1 MILAGQEGYSLKK
14 WCLKPRGLL
23 SEKVVLETMDILS
36 RLHTTVCSKKARRIR
51 RGVQEKTTRTREIQ
65 RVSDKLSCRAYES
78 KGSLSSSGSIKR
90 CSGSYGG
97 EINE

>member
-1 MILAGQEGYSLKK
+1 MIPAGQEGYSLKK

-51 RGVQEKTTRTREIQ
+51 RGVQEKITRTREVQ

-78 KGSLSSSGSIKR
+78 KGSLSSSVFPDVG
-90 CSGSYGG
+90 
-97 EINE
+97 NEASDL